1 MNLDALTRIARTVA
15 RAEAGSRAPRY
26 RQIIDAL
33 VRAIEEGALSS
44 GERLPPETM
53 MADLFSVS
61 VGTIQKAL
69 AHLAQVGLVQ
79 RTRRR
84 GTFVAG
90 RRAEDVFVFRF
101 RDPRSG
107 EILLPFT
114 RVLCVSVEPPV
125 GLGRSS

>member
-15 RAEAGSRAPRY
+15 RAEAGSRTPRY

-61 VGTIQKAL
+61 LGTISEGIGPSRPGRLSA
-69 AHLAQVGLVQ
+69 ANASPRHLRGGPSS
-79 RTRRR
+79 RRC
-84 GTFVAG
+84 
-90 RRAEDVFVFRF
+90 
-101 RDPRSG
+101 
-107 EILLPFT
+107 L
-114 RVLCVSVEPPV
+114 RVSLS
-125 GLGRSS
+125 

>member
-15 RAEAGSRAPRY
+15 RAETGSRAPRY

-61 VGTIQKAL
+61 LGTIQKAL
-69 AHLAQVGLVQ
+69 AHRPGRLSAANAPPRHLCGGPSS
-79 RTRRR
+79 RRC
-84 GTFVAG
+84 
-90 RRAEDVFVFRF
+90 
-101 RDPRSG
+101 
-107 EILLPFT
+107 L
-114 RVLCVSVEPPV
+114 RVSLS
-125 GLGRSS
+125 